1 MEGGGEEIVC
11 TDVQTLKIQQSF
23 QTCSHEIST
32 AVYEASLQIESRKLL
47 ASKLCKALTDIG
59 TVCVKHLRECFA
71 RDDVVQMKKSSLT
84 EMKDFLI
91 RIVNGKVE
99 ADALDDCKAGLDA
112 VNTLE
117 EYDDESEEDYVLT
130 NLGEPQVVLQGGDGK
145 KGDEMP
151 EKEEEEVGSQKDEV
165 KDAVDST
172 AATATVGGGKEHR
185 SVGEV
190 EEVTTEV
197 KEVPGEVK
205 KETELE
211 ESEKGK
217 GKGKEEAVRRVRPV
231 KVQGR
236 TGSSSEKLSVTISL
250 LLITIFFVNN

>member
-23 QTCSHEIST
+23 QNCSHEIST

-47 ASKLCKALTDIG
+47 AGKLCKALTDIG

-151 EKEEEEVGSQKDEV
+151 EKEKVGSQEDEV
-165 KDAVDST
+165 KDAVDSS
-172 AATATVGGGKEHR
+172 AATATVGSGKEHR

-205 KETELE
+205 KETDLE
-211 ESEKGK
+211 ESEK

-250 LLITIFFVNN
+250 LLIPIFFVNN

>member
-23 QTCSHEIST
+23 QNCSHEIST
-32 AVYEASLQIESRKLL
+32 AVYEASLQIESTKLL

-59 TVCVKHLRECFA
+59 SVCVKHLRECFA

-151 EKEEEEVGSQKDEV
+151 EKEEKDVGSQKDEV
-165 KDAVDST
+165 KDAVDSS
-172 AATATVGGGKEHR
+172 AATVGSGKEHR

-205 KETELE
+205 KETDLE
-211 ESEKGK
+211 ESEK

-250 LLITIFFVNN
+250 LLIPIFFVNL

>member
-23 QTCSHEIST
+23 QNCSHEIST

-117 EYDDESEEDYVLT
+117 EYDEESEEDYVLT

-165 KDAVDST
+165 KDAVDSS
-172 AATATVGGGKEHR
+172 AAKVGSGKEHR

-205 KETELE
+205 KDLE
-211 ESEKGK
+211 ESEKV
-217 GKGKEEAVRRVRPV
+217 GKEEAVRRVRPV

-250 LLITIFFVNN
+250 LLITIFFVNL